1 MADQTTTQANDAAV
15 VAGDTAAAG
24 TIDAASGAGAA
35 VAADGAAGDR
45 PVKIVGIVCNWCS
58 YAGADTA
65 GTGRF
70 KQPPNLR
77 LIRVPCT
84 GRVDPLFAL
93 KAFEKGA
100 DGVLISGCHPGDC
113 HYSEGNYYA
122 RRKFELLERMIH
134 HLGIPKERFR
144 WTWVSASEGQ
154 RWQQEV
160 TEFVAVVET
169 LGPRAGRAL

>member
-1 MADQTTTQANDAAV
+1 MADELNKQAA
-15 VAGDTAAAG
+15 AAAG
-24 TIDAASGAGAA
+24 QEAAGADVAGGEA
-35 VAADGAAGDR
+35 VSRSTSKDR
-45 PVKIVGIVCNWCS
+45 PVKIIGIVCNWCS

-65 GTGRF
+65 GVGRY
-70 KQPPNLR
+70 KQPPNVR
-77 LIRVPCT
+77 LVRVPCT
-84 GRVDPLFAL
+84 GRIDPLFAL

-122 RRKFELLERMIH
+122 RRKFELAERMIH

-154 RWQQEV
+154 RWQQVV
-160 TEFVAVVET
+160 TEFVAAVEK
-169 LGPRAGRAL
+169 LGPREGRAL

>member
-1 MADQTTTQANDAAV
+1 MAEATTTQASGAASTS
-15 VAGDTAAAG
+15 AAPGGSPAAG
-24 TIDAASGAGAA
+24 AL
-35 VAADGAAGDR
+35 GAAGGR
-45 PVKIVGIVCNWCS
+45 PVKIIGIVCNWCS

-65 GTGRF
+65 GVGRF
-70 KQPPNLR
+70 KQPANIR
-77 LIRVPCT
+77 LVRVPCT
-84 GRVDPLFAL
+84 GRIDPLFAL

-134 HLGIPKERFR
+134 HLGIPKERFK

-154 RWQQEV
+154 RWQKVV
-160 TEFVAVVET
+160 TEFVAGVEK
-169 LGPRAGRAL
+169 LGPREGRAL